1 MSFKVLYVTATIA
14 EAESLKRISGI
25 MSLMGGYRFGNLEI
39 SVLVTGV
46 GSAATSW
53 AVRQWI
59 FENGKPDLA
68 INGGIAGSYKDEY
81 AIGEVVMPVTDCFAD
96 SGIEDGEN
104 FLTLSEAGLSGADE
118 FPFQGGLLYANN
130 RYSIHMKSLMK
141 SVKAITVNTAT
152 GSENTRIKLLNK
164 YNPDIETMEGATF
177 FYLCA
182 RENIPFLAL
191 RAISNKVEPRDKSK
205 WNIPLALEKLSG
217 KISEVLIRLE

>member
-14 EAESLKRISGI
+14 ESESLKKISGI
-25 MSLMGGYRFGNLEI
+25 ESLMGGYRFGNLEI

-46 GSAATSW
+46 GSAATGW
-53 AVRQWI
+53 AVRQWV

-68 INGGIAGSYKDEY
+68 INGGIAGSYQDEY
-81 AIGEVVMPVTDCFAD
+81 DIGDVVMPVTDCFAD

-104 FLTLSEAGLSGADE
+104 FLTLYEAGLAGADK
-118 FPFQGGLLYANN
+118 FPFQKGLLYAAN
-130 RYSIHMKSLMK
+130 RYSMQMKSLLK

-177 FYLCA
+177 FYICI

-205 WNIPLALEKLSG
+205 WDIATALDNLSG
-217 KISEVLIRLE
+217 KLGEVLIRLD